1 MFPMEF
7 DHTVL
12 DTLPLPAEEDIERVS
27 RILKAIV
34 SRRVMPY
41 FRKNRGTDA
50 ITISQ
55 VGEHLVLQRLED
67 PSNRVRGVS
76 LVTREEKKWLV
87 HIHER
92 VFDYLAFVIPGHP
105 EARLGEGTPEER
117 KVLALSEFLLRH
129 EIEHMLYPQRS
140 ERDVLEADAVFAM
153 FRKENDPTFYRAL
166 RNAISDELNGLKGG
180 PYSVLFDAVEK
191 GESQEP
197 AVTEIVNVYVGILGD
212 LPEKL
217 IQAVFPLLDGEIKTK
232 VLGLCYRR
240 SRDTS
245 YSLIKRTSCLDKLAR
260 LFDILLV
267 GDAQEARQVFDTFK
281 DRWGI
286 VYLLQE
292 FGWSE
297 SMVEG
302 KDTKQI
308 FELFR
313 ESLARFLEETRG
325 LFGIVPP
332 VKEVPRTEK
341 KAVEQPVK
349 SLKDRI
355 EEAKKDPAFPSQVME
370 VIDKNKLNAV
380 GHSGSKFSELI
391 ETLLAIPWGKIQEIK
406 VTPEEFEQGLDRSHY
421 GLKKPKEIICDFF
434 TNLIWRYD
442 QFQGEDSG
450 QWRRNGS
457 AFLFV
462 GPPGVGKTSL
472 AISIAT
478 NLRIP
483 YHKLSLGGMRDEADL
498 RGHGFTYEGSKPGA
512 IVQGLIKM
520 GAMNGMFIMDE
531 ADKTEK
537 FAISTLLEILD
548 PEQNHLFHDK
558 YTQTTVD
565 IDLSNCHFMLTANT
579 LDTVPPPVIN
589 RCEVVHLDRYSV
601 EEKIAIAQEH
611 LIRRIRER
619 YRILEERIFF
629 DPGQE
634 EDLLRHLIKNYTR
647 EAGVRELERMI
658 RTLLLRAFRK
668 EILTSRHFS
677 VKVTREKIKKYLEA
691 PVLPR
696 QINNED
702 RVGEMMALGINVE
715 LGIGSLIP
723 IQATLV
729 KSYSD
734 DEPRHGSLSMV
745 HATGNIEKIMDESRK
760 VATTAILYC
769 AESLKIDLARATA
782 PVHLHFM
789 AGSTP
794 KDGPSGGGAVAMA
807 LASVLT
813 GRSIRR
819 DVAMTGEIDTQGRIT
834 GIGGLDVKLETAGDA
849 GCKTVI
855 IPRENLTGKYG
866 IERMSDA
873 LKEEL
878 QVLTYEEWKEDHEP
892 FDHEKHEL
900 QVIAVDDILQAADI
914 ATIDES
920 EIQAL
925 EDFFV
930 PHAGAVAA
938 ALVPMRK
945 SAGPC
950 FNIIYA
956 KNIEELELDRQGDSL
971 QEHCGSVYLV
981 RPEVKAAIH
990 KAFPDREEELELW
1003 EFDPGRDSLGLML
1016 RKIDESLH
1024 GNLATLAS
1032 FSLLAPYFFLINQ
1045 RDQIRSIGKELRAW
1059 NLTLFANNYT
1069 AQGFKIKRSKR
1080 ILNRVYRYLSRL
1092 EPEHLEACPFLCEK
1106 DGIQVVNLSYI
1117 PEKYSLDLAR
1127 AQKILNGGLAN
1138 WLTTVERVGS
1148 RSSV

>member
-12 DTLPLPAEEDIERVS
+12 DTLPVPAEEDIQRVFH
-27 RILKAIV
+27 ILKAIV

-55 VGEHLVLQRLED
+55 VGDSLVLQRLED

-76 LVTREEKKWLV
+76 LVTREDKKWLV

-92 VFDYLAFVIPGHP
+92 IFDYLAFVIPTHP

-129 EIEHMLYPQRS
+129 ELEHMLYPQRT

-153 FRKENDPTFYRAL
+153 FRRENDPTFYRAL
-166 RNAISDELNGLKGG
+166 RNALSDELNGLKGG
-180 PYSVLFDAVEK
+180 PYSALFDSVEK
-191 GESQEP
+191 GESLEP
-197 AVTEIVNVYVGILGD
+197 AATEIVNVYVGILDD
-212 LPEKL
+212 LPENL
-217 IQAVFPLLDGEIKTK
+217 IQAVFPMLDGEIKTK

-245 YSLIKRTSCLDKLAR
+245 YSLIRRTSCLEKLAR

-267 GDAQEARQVFDTFK
+267 GDAQEAHQVFDTFK

-302 KDTKQI
+302 KDTRQI
-308 FELFR
+308 FELFQ

-325 LFGIVPP
+325 LFGPAPP

-341 KAVEQPVK
+341 KAVEPPVK

-355 EEAKKDPAFPSQVME
+355 EEAKKDPEFPTQVME

-406 VTPEEFEQGLDRSHY
+406 VTPEEFEQGLDLSHY

-442 QFQGEDSG
+442 QFQEEHAG

-601 EEKIAIAQEH
+601 EEKVAIAEEH
-611 LIRRIRER
+611 LIGRIRER
-619 YRILEERIFF
+619 YRILEDRIFF

-634 EDLLRHLIKNYTR
+634 EDLLRHLVKNYTR

-677 VKVTREKIKKYLEA
+677 VKITREKIKKYLEA

-729 KSYSD
+729 KSYSE

-769 AESLKIDLARATA
+769 AEPLGIDLAKATA

-794 KDGPSGGGAVAMA
+794 KDGPSGGGAVALA

-819 DVAMTGEIDTQGRIT
+819 DVAMTGEIDTQGRIA
-834 GIGGLDVKLETAGDA
+834 GIGGLDVKLETAADA

-878 QVLTYEEWKEDHEP
+878 QVLTYEQWKDDHEP
-892 FDHEKHEL
+892 FDHEKHML
-900 QVIAVDDILQAADI
+900 QVVAVENILQAADI
-914 ATIDES
+914 AMIDES
-920 EIQAL
+920 EIRAL
-925 EDFFV
+925 EACFI

-945 SAGPC
+945 AAGPC

-956 KNIEELELDRQGDSL
+956 KNIGELGLDRDGDPL
-971 QEHCGSVYLV
+971 QESCGSVFLV
-981 RPEVKAAIH
+981 RPELKAAIH
-990 KAFPDREEELELW
+990 KAFPDRENDLQLW
-1003 EFDPGRDSLGLML
+1003 EFDPSSDSLGLML
-1016 RKIDESLH
+1016 RQIDESLH

-1045 RDQIRSIGKELRAW
+1045 RDQIRSIDKELRAW

-1069 AQGFKIKRSKR
+1069 AQGFKIKGSKR
-1080 ILNRVYRYLSRL
+1080 VLNRVYRYLSRL

-1127 AQKILNGGLAN
+1127 AERILNAGLAD
-1138 WLTTVERVGS
+1138 WLKTVEEAS
-1148 RSSV
+1148 RLL

>member
-12 DTLPLPAEEDIERVS
+12 DSLPIPAEEDAERVVH
-27 RILKAIV
+27 ILKAV
-34 SRRVMPY
+34 LARRVIPY

-50 ITISQ
+50 ITVSQ
-55 VGEHLVLQRLED
+55 VAEHLTVQRLED
-67 PSNRVRGVS
+67 PTNLVRGVS
-76 LVTREEKKWLV
+76 FVTHQDKKWFV

-92 VFDYLAFVIPGHP
+92 VFDYLAFVIPAHP
-105 EARLGEGTPEER
+105 ESHLGGSTPEER
-117 KVLALSEFLLRH
+117 KMPAFSEFLLRH
-129 EIEHMLYPQRS
+129 DLEHMLYPQRT
-140 ERDVLEADAVFAM
+140 EREVLEADAVFAM
-153 FRKENDPTFYRAL
+153 YRRENDPTFYRAL
-166 RNAISDELNGLKGG
+166 RSALSDELNGLKGALFTA
-180 PYSVLFDAVEK
+180 LFDCVEK
-191 GESQEP
+191 GESSEQ
-197 AVTEIVNVYVGILGD
+197 VITEIVNVYAGILGD
-212 LPEKL
+212 LPENL
-217 IQAVFPLLDGEIKTK
+217 LEAVFALLDKELKTK
-232 VLGLCYRR
+232 VLGQCYRR

-245 YSLIKRTSCLDKLAR
+245 YSLIRRTSCLQKLAR
-260 LFDILLV
+260 LFDILLI
-267 GDAQEARQVFDTFK
+267 GDAQEAHQVFAGFK
-281 DRWGI
+281 ERWGI

-297 SMVEG
+297 SMVDG

-313 ESLARFLEETRG
+313 GSLDRFLEETKG
-325 LFGIVPP
+325 LFGGVPP
-332 VKEVPRTEK
+332 VREVPVTVEK
-341 KAVEQPVK
+341 IVEPPVK

-355 EEAKKDPAFPSQVME
+355 DEAKKDPTFPPQVME
-370 VIDKNKLNAV
+370 VVDKNKLNAV

-391 ETLLAIPWGKIQEIK
+391 ETLLAIPWGKIQGIK

-421 GLKKPKEIICDFF
+421 GLKKPKETICDFF

-442 QFQGEDSG
+442 DFDQADPS

-478 NLRIP
+478 NLQIP
-483 YHKLSLGGMRDEADL
+483 YHKLSLGGMKDEADL

-520 GAMNGMFIMDE
+520 GTMNGMFIMDE

-579 LDTVPPPVIN
+579 LETVPAPVVN

-601 EEKIAIAQEH
+601 EEKVSIAKEH
-611 LIRRIRER
+611 LVRRIRER
-619 YRILEERIFF
+619 YRILEDRIFF
-629 DPGQE
+629 DPLQE
-634 EDLLRHLIKNYTR
+634 EDLLRHLVKNYTR
-647 EAGVRELERMI
+647 EAGVRELERII
-658 RTLLLRAFRK
+658 RTLLLRVFRK

-677 VKVTREKIKKYLEA
+677 VRINRETIKKYLEA
-691 PVLPR
+691 PRLPR
-696 QINNED
+696 QINSDD

-723 IQATLV
+723 IQATLI
-729 KSYSD
+729 KSHPGD
-734 DEPRHGSLSMV
+734 VPRRGSLSMV

-760 VATTAILYC
+760 VATTAILHC
-769 AESLKIDLARATA
+769 SEPLGIDLAGATA

-794 KDGPSGGGAVAMA
+794 KDGPSGGGAVALA

-834 GIGGLDVKLETAGDA
+834 SIGGLDVKLETACDS

-855 IPRENLTGKYG
+855 IPTENLKGKYG
-866 IERMSDA
+866 IERLSDA

-878 QVLTYEEWKEDHEP
+878 QVLTYEQWKGDREP
-892 FDHEKHEL
+892 FDHKKHML
-900 QVIAVDDILQAADI
+900 QVVAVEDILEAADVAI
-914 ATIDES
+914 IDES
-920 EIQAL
+920 QIQAL
-925 EDFFV
+925 EAYFI
-930 PHAGAVAA
+930 PHAEGTAE
-938 ALVPMRK
+938 ALIPMRK
-945 SAGPC
+945 AGGPC
-950 FNIIYA
+950 FNIIYV
-956 KNIEELELDRQGDSL
+956 KDIKELEVDRESKPAAAS
-971 QEHCGSVYLV
+971 CGSVFLV
-981 RPEVKAAIH
+981 RPEVMAAIRRTTPH
-990 KAFPDREEELELW
+990 LENELQLW
-1003 EFDPGRDSLGLML
+1003 EFDPVRDSLGVML

-1032 FSLLAPYFFLINQ
+1032 LALPAPYYFLVHQ
-1045 RDQIRSIGKELRAW
+1045 QDQIRMIGRELRAW

-1069 AQGFKIKRSKR
+1069 AQGFKIKGSKKL
-1080 ILNRVYRYLSRL
+1080 LNRVYKYLARL
-1092 EPEHLEACPFLCEK
+1092 DPEHMEACPFLCEK

-1127 AQKILNGGLAN
+1127 AERILNAGLEN
-1138 WLTTVERVGS
+1138 WLKTLEEAS
-1148 RSSV
+1148 RTS